1 MTIGQEQLMKLFAK
15 REEENAGG
23 GGQRNLPDSV
33 FWRIVYNAF
42 YLWLAAVVGICAWI
56 AIFG

>member
-1 MTIGQEQLMKLFAK
+1 MTIGQEQLMQLKGK
-15 REEENAGG
+15 GVDERCRPN
-23 GGQRNLPDSV
+23 SI
-33 FWRIVYNAF
+33 FWRIIYNAF